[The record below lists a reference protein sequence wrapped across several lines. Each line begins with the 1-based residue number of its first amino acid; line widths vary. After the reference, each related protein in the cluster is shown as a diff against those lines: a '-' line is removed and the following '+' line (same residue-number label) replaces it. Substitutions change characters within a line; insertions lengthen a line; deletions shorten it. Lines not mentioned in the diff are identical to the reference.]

1 MSTDKR
7 RNLRDMLDELDHY
20 FDEFE
25 KDVQEMMRGS
35 MSSMED
41 SKPFMAGFS
50 FKLGPEGRPSFQV
63 FGDSLTG
70 KDGYRSPLTEQ
81 FLDTKDG
88 RLNLVLDMPGVEK
101 NQIRIDTTDE
111 SAIVTAEN
119 ETRRYR
125 AEVGLKARVNPETA
139 KAEYR
144 NGVLDISFSLKD
156 KDNKGFKRVDIV

>member
-25 KDVQEMMRGS
+25 KDIQEIMRGS
-35 MSSMED
+35 MSSAEV

-50 FKLGPEGRPSFQV
+50 FKLGPEGRPSFQI

-81 FLDTKDG
+81 FLDEKGG
-88 RLNLVLDMPGVEK
+88 RLNLVVDMPGVEK
-101 NQIRIDTTDE
+101 DEIKVDATDE

-119 ETRRYR
+119 ESRRYR
-125 AEVGLKARVNPETA
+125 AEVGLKARVDPDSG